1 MSDPKSAELPQPRP
15 PLISGDLF
23 GNLPQLVY
31 LLYLVGF
38 VLHVTTLAGLVLAYV
53 NRGDA
58 SPVERSHYDFQISTF
73 WRGLLML
80 IAGAILLF
88 VAIGWLVFLFW
99 SVWTIVR
106 CVKGLSKLSRGE
118 PMPRIGWGFG

>member
-1 MSDPKSAELPQPRP
+1 MSDPSTSNVPQPRP
-15 PLISGDLF
+15 PLISGNIL

-31 LLYLVGF
+31 LLYFLGF
-38 VLHVTTLAGLVLAYV
+38 VVHPAALVGLVLAYV
-53 NRGDA
+53 NRSEA
-58 SPVERSHYDFQISTF
+58 SPLERSHFEFQISTF

-99 SVWTIVR
+99 SIWTIVR